1 MEITVYSGFTK
12 RINSTKRP
20 SGGTTKNVVLKN
32 PTSVIRPTFII
43 TGFDTSWNYIQWG
56 TRYYFVDDIVILTN
70 NQASYTCSLDV
81 LATYKDVIGSSSQ
94 YVARAAGTFDGSIS
108 DSYYPMK
115 SQQSYSRV
123 LTSSNPWFVMPELGA
138 FVFGI
143 VGQTDADSFGSTTYY
158 VMDIYGA
165 KSLMD
170 EVFNMQNSAYDA
182 ASVESVAGVPEEL
195 YKSILNP
202 AQYITS
208 CMFLPFEAE
217 SVGSGAAEAVKVG
230 WYDLGVTAVT
240 FDPSF
245 DALPSIAGT
254 ITLPKHPQ
262 NARGVYM
269 NNAPFTEYVLS
280 FEPFGDIVLPPDM
293 LVSATTIYYKCTVDV
308 ITGQGTLKVYA
319 GSDDTGRL
327 LITEAA
333 QVGVPVAITG
343 GVYDFSVGSIAKKA
357 TGGFISN
364 VLESLRNK
372 EFVTDTPYIHGIMD
386 AVTTPS
392 LSTSGSN
399 GSLLFLEY
407 PPILYAK
414 FTHVVDDD
422 NAQLGRPLC
431 QIKVINTLSGYI
443 KCLGADVDCTGTK
456 EEKSAILSFMNS
468 GFFYE

>member
-1 MEITVYSGFTK
+1 MNITVYSGFTK
-12 RINSTKRP
+12 RLNSTKRP
-20 SGGTTKNVVLKN
+20 SGGTTKSVVLKN
-32 PTSVIRPTFII
+32 PTSIIRPTFVI
-43 TGFDTSWNYIQWG
+43 TGFDFSWNYIQWG
-56 TRYYFVDDIVILTN
+56 NRYYFVDDIVCLTN
-70 NQASYTCSLDV
+70 NQAAYTCSLDV

-94 YVARAAGTFDGSIS
+94 YVTRAAGTFDGTIA
-108 DSYYPMK
+108 DPYYTMK
-115 SQQSYSRV
+115 SQQSYSKV
-123 LTSSNPWFVMPELGA
+123 TSGSNPWFVMPELGA

-143 VGQTDADSFGSTTYY
+143 VGETDADSFGSTTYY

-170 EVFNMQNSAYDA
+170 EIFNMSNNAYDA
-182 ASVESVAGVPEEL
+182 ASVESIAGVPEEL

-217 SVGSGAAEAVKVG
+217 SVGSGASEAVKVG
-230 WYDLGVTAVT
+230 WYDLGVSAVT

-245 DALPSIAGT
+245 DALPYISGT
-254 ITLPKHPQ
+254 LTLPKHPQ

-293 LVSATTIYYKCTVDV
+293 LVSATSIYYKCVVDV
-308 ITGQGTLKVYA
+308 ITGQGILKIYA

-327 LITEAA
+327 LLTEAA

-343 GVYDFSVGSIAKKA
+343 GVYDYSVGGLAKK
-357 TGGFISN
+357 TVGGVIAN
-364 VLESLRNK
+364 VLEGFKNK
-372 EFVTDTPYIHGIMD
+372 EIPIDSPNANGVMD
-386 AVTTPS
+386 AVTTPN
-392 LSTSGSN
+392 LSTSGAN

-407 PPILYAK
+407 PPVLYAK

-431 QIKVINTLSGYI
+431 QIKTISTLSGYI
-443 KCLGADVDCTGTK
+443 KCIGADVDCNGTK
-456 EEKSAILSFMNS
+456 EEKSAIMSFMNG

>member
-12 RINSTKRP
+12 RINSTSRP

-43 TGFDTSWNYIQWG
+43 TGFDTSWNYILWG

-217 SVGSGAAEAVKVG
+217 SVGSGAHEAIKVG

-319 GSDDTGRL
+319 GSDDTGQL
-327 LITEAA
+327 LITEAS
-333 QVGVPVAITG
+333 QVGVPIAITG
-343 GVYDFSVGSIAKKA
+343 GVYDYSVGGLAKKSV
-357 TGGFISN
+357 GGFISN
-364 VLESLRNK
+364 VLDSLRNK

-443 KCLGADVDCTGTK
+443 KCLGADVACTGTK
-456 EEKSAILSFMNS
+456 EEKSAIISFMNS

>member
-20 SGGTTKNVVLKN
+20 SGGTTKNVYLKN
-32 PTSVIRPTFII
+32 PTSVIRPTFVI

-56 TRYYFVDDIVILTN
+56 TRYYFVDDIVILTDT
-70 NQASYTCSLDV
+70 QASYTCSLDV
-81 LATYKDVIGSSSQ
+81 LATYKDIIGASSQ
-94 YVARAAGTFDGSIS
+94 YVARAAATFDGSIS

-115 SQQSYSRV
+115 SQQSYTKV
-123 LTSSNPWFVMPELGA
+123 TNGSNPWFVMPELGA

-143 VGQTDADSFGSTTYY
+143 VGETDADSFGSTTYY
-158 VMDIYGA
+158 ITDVYGA
-165 KSLMD
+165 KTLMD
-170 EVFNMQNSAYDA
+170 EVFNMQNNAYDA
-182 ASVESVAGVPEEL
+182 ASVESVAGVPEGL

-208 CMFLPFEAE
+208 SMFLPFDPE
-217 SVGSGAAEAVKVG
+217 SIGSGAYEAVKVG
-230 WYDLGVTAVT
+230 WYDLGVTALT
-240 FDPSF
+240 FNPSF
-245 DALPSIAGT
+245 DLLPEIHGT
-254 ITLPKHPQ
+254 LTLPKHPQ
-262 NARGVYM
+262 NARRVYM

-293 LVSATTIYYKCTVDV
+293 LVSATSIYYKCTVDV
-308 ITGQGTLKVYA
+308 ITGQGTLKIYA

-343 GVYDFSVGSIAKKA
+343 GVYDYSVGGLAKKSVS
-357 TGGFISN
+357 GYIGQ
-364 VLESLRNK
+364 VLESLKNK
-372 EFVTDTPYIHGIMD
+372 ELVSDTPYIHGIMD
-386 AVTTPS
+386 AVTTPN

-399 GSLLFLEY
+399 GSLLFLEF
-407 PPILYAK
+407 PPVLYAK

-431 QIKVINTLSGYI
+431 QVKTINTLSGFI

-456 EEKSAILSFMNS
+456 EEKSALLSYMNG